1 MKKRK
6 YYRRCGICGE
16 RFEQSEMAR
25 DEGSPTGW
33 LCVDCHMAQHLD
45 YDEED

>member
-16 RFEQSEMAR
+16 RFEQSEMVN

-33 LCVDCHMAQHLD
+33 ICGDCCMDVHPE
-45 YDEED
+45 YEEED

>member
-6 YYRRCGICGE
+6 YFRTCGICGE
-16 RFEQSEMAR
+16 KFEQGDMVR
-25 DEGSPTGW
+25 DPGSSTGW